1 MLRAV
6 TPGSGEPR
14 AQERPGRARCQ
25 QEPDGGGSAA
35 CAFRGLGQVGL
46 LELEAAVSSALRLR
60 QARSE
65 FVEVQGLV
73 ILCVFRDRKHRLL
86 EQPWGTQRP
95 GRRRVGPCL
104 LGASG
109 ARCPL
114 RRLAFTALCW
124 PAGPGPRLQPAQT
137 APQSPRAC
145 RARTL
150 CSRMSPTLPGA
161 PATLSTDAG
170 RGDRPAARRLGRGP
184 CGYPGGVTCSP
195 ARGQRSRH
203 GRGEGSKSGKEQA
216 DGRSVGLGTRVDRDH
231 SRKGTRRG
239 SGEPSRARDPGRPRA
254 DPGHFHCRKAIMNIL
269 KMSTYVTTFY
279 CREIYTT

>member
-124 PAGPGPRLQPAQT
+124 PAGPAHS
-137 APQSPRAC
+137 APECPP
-145 RARTL
+145 L
-150 CSRMSPTLPGA
+150 CLVP

>member
-25 QEPDGGGSAA
+25 QEPHGGGSAA

-95 GRRRVGPCL
+95 GRRRVRPCL

-124 PAGPGPRLQPAQT
+124 PAGPGPRLQPART

-161 PATLSTDAG
+161 PGHPLYGCREGGQASSQEAGEGAVWLPRWGHLLTRTRAEVTPRAG
-170 RGDRPAARRLGRGP
+170 RGQQIGQGTGRREE
-184 CGYPGGVTCSP
+184 CGAWHPGGQGPLTQGDAEGERRTVQG
-195 ARGQRSRH
+195 ARPRP
-203 GRGEGSKSGKEQA
+203 
-216 DGRSVGLGTRVDRDH
+216 T
-231 SRKGTRRG
+231 
-239 SGEPSRARDPGRPRA
+239 PSRPRSLSL
-254 DPGHFHCRKAIMNIL
+254 P
-269 KMSTYVTTFY
+269 
-279 CREIYTT
+279 